1 MAVAV
6 AILVAAPWLDERLV
20 WCGWIG
26 VAAGLLVVDKIR
38 GWWGEACVF
47 VAAAVAL
54 GIAFHWTPKSLA
66 AAMESDFSRGVAVA
80 IPIILWDAIR
90 LAAPFWFAS
99 RIGARPTAAWLPA
112 GLAACALEAV
122 WPSVFPWKLG
132 YSQVAWPWLVQSVD
146 LLGPEAATFA
156 FFAHAGALVWLLHA
170 TRLVGVTAAPP
181 AAGGRLM
188 SPGIAAVVVCLLN
201 DLYGLAA
208 LAAWHAKI
216 AAAPKIDVAL
226 VQASPGA
233 DDGFAALQRLTAARR
248 AASPAPDLVCWPE
261 CSGGVFDARL
271 DSLADRE
278 RLAAWSR
285 PGAGGTLL
293 TEVPFGPLLLGGIV
307 HEGHPD
313 HPAALRQSAVL
324 VDAAGAI
331 RGRYDKRHLMPF
343 GEYVPLAE
351 LWPDLRR
358 QFPDADDFSPGRDA
372 TVLRGDGPA
381 RLGVMLCYE
390 DMVPA
395 AARSLVRNAANV
407 LVVLINGAAF
417 TSDLTLRQHRMLAQL
432 RAVECRRAL
441 LRCAATG
448 QTCVVSPLGTVAA
461 TLPLGGPDRLDAQV
475 PLLDGLTPA
484 VRAGPLFPALCG
496 VVAVWLAARRAA
508 GAVPWSR
515 FGRGTAAAK
524 PSQAD
529 GPGSFQA

>member
-6 AILVAAPWLDERLV
+6 AVLVAAPWLDERLV
-20 WCGWIG
+20 WCGWLG
-26 VAAGLLVVDKIR
+26 AAAALLAVERIR
-38 GWWGEACVF
+38 GWWGEGCAF
-47 VAAAVAL
+47 AGAAFAL
-54 GIAFHWTPKSLA
+54 AIAFHWTPKSLA
-66 AAMESDFSRGVAVA
+66 AAMEADYSRGVWVA

-90 LAAPFWFAS
+90 LAAPFWFAG
-99 RIGARPTAAWLPA
+99 RIGARPTSAWLPA

-156 FFAHAGALVWLLHA
+156 FFAHAGAIVWLLHA
-170 TRLVGVTAAPP
+170 TRLVGGGTPAP
-181 AAGGRLM
+181 AGGRLV
-188 SPGIAAVVVCLLN
+188 SAGIAAVVVCLLN
-201 DLYGLAA
+201 DAYGLAA
-208 LAAWHAKI
+208 IAAWSGRI
-216 AAAPKIDVAL
+216 AAAPTLDVTL
-226 VQASPGA
+226 VQANPGA

-248 AASPAPDLVCWPE
+248 EAMPAPDLVCWPE
-261 CSGGVFDARL
+261 CSGGVFDARV

-285 PGAGGTLL
+285 PNAGGSQL

-324 VDAAGAI
+324 VDAAGTI

-358 QFPDADDFSPGRDA
+358 HFPVADDFSPGSEA
-372 TVLRGDGPA
+372 TVLRDDGPA

-390 DMVPA
+390 DMVPS
-395 AARSLVRNAANV
+395 AARSLVQNAANV

-417 TSDLTLRQHRMLAQL
+417 TSDLTLRQHRLLAQL
-432 RAVECRRAL
+432 RAVECRRSL

-448 QTCVVSPLGTVAA
+448 QTCVVSPLGTITA
-461 TLPLGGPDRLDAQV
+461 TLPLGAPATLDVRV
-475 PLLDGLTPA
+475 PLIDTLTPA
-484 VRAGPLFPALCG
+484 VRVGPLFPALCG
-496 VVAVWLAARRAA
+496 AAATVWLAAGRARA
-508 GAVPWSR
+508 WRSR
-515 FGRGTAAAK
+515 SCSR
-524 PSQAD
+524 P
-529 GPGSFQA
+529 